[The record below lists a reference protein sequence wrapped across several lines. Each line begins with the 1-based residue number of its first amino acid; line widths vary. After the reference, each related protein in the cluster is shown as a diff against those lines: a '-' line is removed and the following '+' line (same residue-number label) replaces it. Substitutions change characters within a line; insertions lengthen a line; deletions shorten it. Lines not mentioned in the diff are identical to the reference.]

1 MYGEWQE
8 FLEEVARRFPQAAA
22 IEIWNEPNLSG
33 FWKPEPQPERYA
45 GLVASA
51 YEAIKAA
58 DPGIQV
64 IAGGRI

>member
-45 GLVASA
+45 RLVASA